1 MTVYKMELNE
11 RHDHK
16 ADLFI
21 GKKPLILLAYMD
33 GCGPCGDLKPTWDL
47 ATNSVKNVTI
57 LEIESALIAHIV
69 SEHPNTIL
77 GKILAHVRGFP
88 TILYVPPNKKDSIDL
103 VEFKGEAR
111 TKDNLV
117 EFIKRAKEPRSAK
130 QQAAVAIAKK
140 AKKQIT

>member
-11 RHDHK
+11 RHDHN

-21 GKKPLILLAYMD
+21 GKKPLILLAYMN
-33 GCGPCGDLKPTWDL
+33 GCGPCGALKPTWDL
-47 ATNSVKNVTI
+47 ATKSVKNVTI
-57 LEIESALIAHIV
+57 LEIESALITHIV

-103 VEFKGEAR
+103 VEFKEAR
-111 TKDNLV
+111 TIDNLV
-117 EFIKRAKEPRSAK
+117 KFIKRAKEPRPAE
-130 QQAAVAIAKK
+130 QQAAIAVHKK
-140 AKKQIT
+140 ASTVKK